1 MMKAFLSYNRL
12 SQIPKWADF
21 VIDNGHQGIVPG
33 VPTYTCSKNI
43 GCAAGWNLIAN
54 IAFNYFEKDKVIICQ
69 DDCIVPQIYLEQ
81 MWEETDGLSITG
93 ALIPYFEFSCFCI
106 TKEVWELV
114 GRFDESF
121 WPVYCEDADYK
132 HRCYLAG
139 VSISTLNLP
148 LGLNESSSPKIP
160 AAMRKNKNYL
170 LAKWGS
176 SINPNIIAQKD
187 NQPPFAKRYPKF
199 VEQYNDREYTRFKEL
214 GFSN

>member
-1 MMKAFLSYNRL
+1 MMIAFLSYNRL

-43 GCAAGWNLIAN
+43 GCAAGGNLIAN

-106 TKEVWELV
+106 TKEVWELDTKI
-114 GRFDESF
+114 FNATESLR
-121 WPVYCEDADYK
+121 K
-132 HRCYLAG
+132 
-139 VSISTLNLP
+139 TLINLKIIAV
-148 LGLNESSSPKIP
+148 ESSKKEEISAFADFLAVAISNIQDSTFKIKEIV
-160 AAMRKNKNYL
+160 KN
-170 LAKWGS
+170 
-176 SINPNIIAQKD
+176 IAEENKHD
-187 NQPPFAKRYPKF
+187 
-199 VEQYNDREYTRFKEL
+199 
-214 GFSN
+214 